1 MKLEKVMV
9 MFMAAF
15 IVLAMAYLFLK
26 DTGNNAGIILEA
38 SAEKKMDQ
46 TAEQSFGPKTTG
58 SMESGDAVIEL
69 TPGPVDKNLLAVNF
83 SINSHSVN
91 LSGFDL
97 KEITVLEHEEH
108 VFKPVKAS
116 RIGGHHSSG
125 VIVFDVGDKVGN
137 KDGFKIR
144 LRGIPDVQE
153 RVYEWS

>member
-1 MKLEKVMV
+1 MKLEKIMA

-15 IVLAMAYLFLK
+15 IVLAMAYLFLR
-26 DTGNNAGIILEA
+26 DTGNNAGVTLEA
-38 SAEKKMDQ
+38 SAEKNLDQ
-46 TAEQSFGPKTTG
+46 AAEQSFGPKTTG
-58 SMESGDAVIEL
+58 SMGSGDAVIEL
-69 TPGPVDKNLLAVNF
+69 TPGPVYNNLLAVNF

-116 RIGGHHSSG
+116 RMEGHHSSG
-125 VIVFDVGDKVGN
+125 IIVFEVGDKIGN

>member
-1 MKLEKVMV
+1 MKLEKVMA

-26 DTGNNAGIILEA
+26 DTGNNAGITLEA
-38 SAEKKMDQ
+38 SAEKNLDQ
-46 TAEQSFGPKTTG
+46 TAERSFGPKTTG
-58 SMESGDAVIEL
+58 SMGAGDVVIEL
-69 TPGPVDKNLLAVNF
+69 TPQPVDKNLLAVNF
-83 SINSHSVN
+83 SINSHSVS
-91 LSGFDL
+91 LSRFDL
-97 KEITVLEHEEH
+97 KDITVLEHEEH

-137 KDGFKIR
+137 KDGFRIR

>member
-1 MKLEKVMV
+1 M
-9 MFMAAF
+9 
-15 IVLAMAYLFLK
+15 
-26 DTGNNAGIILEA
+26 G
-38 SAEKKMDQ
+38 
-46 TAEQSFGPKTTG
+46 
-58 SMESGDAVIEL
+58 SGDAVIEL
-69 TPGPVDKNLLAVNF
+69 TPGPVYENLLAVNF
-83 SINSHSVN
+83 SINTHSVS

-137 KDGFKIR
+137 KDGFRIR
-144 LRGIPDVQE
+144 LRGIPNVQE